1 MSTSQRISGGFHRL
15 GLVLAACHPTAAGRF
30 SYVALGAVEPSASEV
45 LTTVFVTLGVSFAV
59 YGLVRAIGWVI
70 GGFAAS

>member
-1 MSTSQRISGGFHRL
+1 MIGQPAPVGTRRWLDIL
-15 GLVLAACHPTAAGRF
+15 LLALVLVWVIG
-30 SYVALGAVEPSASEV
+30 
-45 LTTVFVTLGVSFAV
+45 VTLAVTFAV